1 MKIFYCDEFVLPLP
15 PSHRFPMTKYSR
27 LREQLAATG
36 QFAADGFQVPPPVSD
51 EDLLLAHSSDYLDR
65 VKRGALSESE
75 VRALGFPWS
84 EALVRRSRHSVGGT
98 ISAGLSALRS
108 GTSANLAGG
117 THHAFRDRG
126 EGYCVFNDVVVASRV
141 LQRDHLV
148 DRTLILDVDV
158 HQGNGTAALVAED
171 STIFA
176 FSIHSQKNYPVRKE
190 TSDLDVEVPDGCQD
204 ETYLDLLRPAV
215 EQAVDRSRADLVFY
229 IAGADPFVGDRF
241 GRLGLTKAGLAERDR
256 ICFDLCRQAGLPV
269 ALVMGGGYAPNIQ
282 DIVDIHAE
290 SVLAAERQLLR
301 PMP

>member
-27 LREQLAATG
+27 LREQLAASG
-36 QFAADGFQVPPPVSD
+36 RFPADAFQVPPPVLD
-51 EDLLLAHSSDYLDR
+51 EELLLAHSSDYLDR
-65 VKRGALSESE
+65 VKRGALSETE

-98 ISAGLSALRS
+98 ISAGMSALRS

-141 LQRDHLV
+141 LQRNRLV
-148 DRTLILDVDV
+148 DRTLVLDVDV
-158 HQGNGTAALVAED
+158 HQGNGTAALVAD
-171 STIFA
+171 DPTIFA

-190 TSDLDVEVPDGCQD
+190 KSDLDVEVPDGCHD
-204 ETYLDLLRPAV
+204 EAYLAVLEPAV
-215 EQAVDRSRADLVFY
+215 EQAIERSRADLVFY

-241 GRLGLTKAGLAERDR
+241 GRLGLTKDGLAERDR

-282 DIVDIHAE
+282 DIVDIHAA